1 MCKCDYVYTYDLY
14 ISVYISDLYIYIYVN
29 FVNVCR

>member
-14 ISVYISDLYIYIYVN
+14 ISVYISDLYIYVN